1 MMPDINLNFN
11 EQNLKTRLN
20 SSAIYSGFEGT
31 EAFLT
36 NEQVFECF
44 EKSWTENFS
53 HIIPETQPRL
63 IYVIGQTGAGKTG
76 LVSLLSNTE
85 KNIAIIDTD
94 CFRKFHPN
102 FESLYKFENSSDL
115 THPMAKNLYE
125 LTVMRCLDR
134 KISFLGEA
142 TMKAMEKVKTQLKK
156 AKSLGYS
163 IYTNLIVARLED
175 SFLGS
180 YYRAARSIEV
190 GAAPRFVPL
199 SIQDEAYKNIGIFS
213 SSTESISEM
222 NYFRIYNRNLN
233 IILNQK
239 IEQDKIYSSVETI
252 KQKIEYERNRERTE
266 EERYI
271 LNKQLEFVLSIFDK
285 GLIQITTKQDFLK
298 EHESRKIKT
307 QLIE

>member
-1 MMPDINLNFN
+1 MSDINLNSN
-11 EQNLKTRLN
+11 EQNLKIRLCN
-20 SSAIYSGFEGT
+20 STIYSGFEGT
-31 EAFLT
+31 EAFIT
-36 NEQVFECF
+36 NEEVFKCF

-53 HIIPETQPRL
+53 HITSELQPRL

-76 LVSLLSNTE
+76 LVSLLTDGE
-85 KNIAIIDTD
+85 KNIVVVDTD
-94 CFRKFHPN
+94 DFRKFHPN
-102 FESLYKFENSSDL
+102 FELLSKFENSSDL

-142 TMKAMEKVKTQLKK
+142 TMKAKEKVEMQLKK

-222 NYFRIYNRNLN
+222 NYFRIYNRNLI

-252 KQKIEYERNRERTE
+252 KQKINYERNRERTQE
-266 EERYI
+266 EKEI
-271 LNKQLEFVLSIFDK
+271 LNKQLEFVLMTFDK
-285 GLIQITTKQDFLK
+285 GSIKITTKENFLEEYK
-298 EHESRKIKT
+298 SRKNKIS
-307 QLIE
+307 LLE